1 MFVLETKKQNI
12 ILLKTKKTIVTVSFS
27 LLKRAGLENFV
38 VLSFPIIFKEIF
50 LLNIYFN
57 RRFI

>member
-1 MFVLETKKQNI
+1 MKCFVLETKKQNL

-50 LLNIYFN
+50 Y
-57 RRFI
+57 